1 MVTPLPPDFREF
13 LRLLNSEGVRY
24 LVVGGYAVAH
34 HGYPRPTG
42 DLDVWVAVDPENAAL
57 LHTVLSE
64 FGFGSAIHSDQD
76 FLVPDKVFRMGYP
89 PVRIEV
95 LTGISG
101 VRFDECYAQR
111 VTVDVDGIAVD
122 VIAKPDLIQ
131 NKRSAGRHKDM
142 DDVEQL
148 GG

>member
-57 LHTVLSE
+57 LFTVLSK
-64 FGFGSAIHSDQD
+64 FGFGGSIQSERD

-111 VTVDVDGIAVD
+111 VTIDIDGIAVD
-122 VIAKPDLIQ
+122 VIAKSDLIQ
-131 NKRSAGRHKDM
+131 NKRSSGRHKDM